1 MTDTHPD
8 TSADIPSAIPPT
20 MLNPLTVGQL
30 RQLLAGV
37 PAHLALQVATDQ
49 TNDQPGD
56 TTTGGLQPVIG
67 LGLTTTEPHDDLIED
82 TIVLWCSRHMPH
94 QPS

>member
-1 MTDTHPD
+1 MTDTHPC
-8 TSADIPSAIPPT
+8 TPAGIPPST
-20 MLNPLTVGQL
+20 LNPLTVGQL

-37 PAHLALQVATDQ
+37 PAHLALQVATDR
-49 TNDQPGD
+49 TDSESGD
-56 TTTGGLQPVIG
+56 NTTAGGLQPVIG

-82 TIVLWCSRHMPH
+82 AIVLWCSRHTPH